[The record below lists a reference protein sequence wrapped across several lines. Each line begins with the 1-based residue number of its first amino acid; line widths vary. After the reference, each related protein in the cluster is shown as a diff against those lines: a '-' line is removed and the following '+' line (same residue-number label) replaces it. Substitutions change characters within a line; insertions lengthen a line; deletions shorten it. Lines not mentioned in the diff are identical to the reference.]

1 MNWPARAT
9 LGVLLLLL
17 SVAVGPAIAGSVVDG
32 QTADVSELDP
42 DLTVIEV
49 AVEENGTAVVSV
61 EYARHLQDGAAQED
75 FQAVVKQIE
84 SNRSA
89 TREQYAEELTQLIST
104 ARSVDRSMTVRNV
117 TVSARTSPTLGDSY
131 GVVRYSA
138 TWTNFAKVEDGQLRV
153 GDALSGV
160 FLGDDTTLYLSYPDT
175 YRPTR
180 VTPTPSSKTE
190 GRLAWEGPRQ
200 FERTQPQLVLEPADS
215 APGTPTGAA
224 SEECLSWV
232 PVVVSAI
239 GVFILF
245 AWVFHER
252 ETAMTATQPATEPRL
267 EPTTD
272 DPSPPSELLSNE
284 EQVVRFLETAGGR
297 AKQQEI
303 VEALGWTE
311 AKTSQVLSDM
321 TDTGTVE
328 KFRIGRENV
337 VKLADAEEVTD
348 PEREPR

>member
-1 MNWPARAT
+1 MSWPARAT

-17 SVAVGPAIAGSVVDG
+17 SVAVGPAVADSGVDG
-32 QTADVSELDP
+32 HSADVTELDP

-49 AVEENGTAVVSV
+49 AVQENGTALVSV
-61 EYARHLQDGAAQED
+61 EYATHLQDDAAREA
-75 FQAVVKQIE
+75 FQAVVRQIE

-89 TREQYAEELTQLIST
+89 ARERYAGALSQLISS
-104 ARSVDRSMTVRNV
+104 ASSVERSMTVRNV
-117 TVSARTSPTLGDSY
+117 TVTARTSPTLGDSY

-138 TWTNFAKVEDGQLRV
+138 TWTNFAQVEDGQLRV

-175 YRPTR
+175 YQSTA
-180 VTPTPSSKTE
+180 VTPAPSSKTD
-190 GRLAWEGPRQ
+190 GRLAWAGPRQ
-200 FERTQPQLVLEPADS
+200 FERTQPSLVLEPADS

-232 PVVVSAI
+232 PLVVSAI

-252 ETAMTATQPATEPRL
+252 EETVTATQSVP
-267 EPTTD
+267 EPTIE
-272 DPSPPSELLSNE
+272 PESEPEPPSELLSNE